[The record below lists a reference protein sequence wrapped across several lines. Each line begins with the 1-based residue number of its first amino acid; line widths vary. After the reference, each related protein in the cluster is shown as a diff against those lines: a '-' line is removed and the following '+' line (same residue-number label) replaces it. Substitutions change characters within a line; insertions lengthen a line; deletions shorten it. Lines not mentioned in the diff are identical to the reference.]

1 MKNIIEVV
9 KTNKTKIIKRG
20 LIVLGAVAGLA
31 LAGIAFKGKDT
42 DEDEYDCESEG
53 TDIDESGD
61 DTSEE

>member
-9 KTNKTKIIKRG
+9 KENKKTIIKRG

-31 LAGIAFKGKDT
+31 VAGLAFKSKNT

-53 TDIDESGD
+53 TEIDESGD
-61 DTSEE
+61 DTNEE